1 MITPDQALQMVL
13 ESADPLAPR
22 QVAVPKATGL
32 RLAEH
37 VHADRD
43 YPPFH
48 RAMMDGYAICLPSGA
63 AGATARL
70 VGRVA
75 AGDVFATTLDPG
87 ECVEIMTGAECPP
100 GTQAIVPLEQAVC
113 DGGWVRFPEASQP
126 FQHMA
131 LRGSECLRRSALLQP
146 GDLLTPLHVGVLA
159 SVGRHDVRVVPAP
172 TLGII
177 TTGGELVADDQL
189 PGSAQIRDSNG
200 PMLASMAAVWG
211 ITPSRVLHA
220 IDDCDAIVAALGA
233 VEDCDIV
240 VLTGGV
246 STGRYDLVPDAI
258 RRASGHVVFHKV
270 RQKPGKPLLFAKRG
284 HQCLFGLPGN
294 PLAAHLCFHR
304 YVSAAI
310 RRLGGHPAPGANH
323 TLGTLADAIHANE
336 SRVWFVLGHADRG
349 GSAEQHW
356 SLQPLPG
363 RSSADLFGARRAN
376 CYIEVPPGSDV
387 RQVGESVPFEWL
399 ADAWRDLL

>member
-1 MITPDQALQMVL
+1 MISPDQALQKVL

-22 QVAVPKATGL
+22 QVSVPNATGL

-48 RAMMDGYAICLPSGA
+48 RAMMDGYAVGLLSDA
-63 AGATARL
+63 VDTTARL

-75 AGDVFATTLDPG
+75 AGEVFATALGPG

-113 DGGWVRFPEASQP
+113 DDRWVRFPEAWQP

-131 LRGSECLRRSALLQP
+131 LRGSECLQRSALLQP
-146 GDLLTPLHVGVLA
+146 GDFMTPLRVAVLA
-159 SVGRHDVRVVPAP
+159 SVGRHNVRVVPAP
-172 TLGII
+172 TVGII
-177 TTGGELVADDQL
+177 TTGSELVADDRL

-200 PMLASMAAVWG
+200 PMLASMATVRG
-211 ITPSRVLHA
+211 ITPARVLHA

-258 RRASGHVVFHKV
+258 HRAGGQVVFHRV

-310 RRLGGHPAPGANH
+310 RRLGGHPVPDTNPM
-323 TLGTLADAIHANE
+323 LGTLVDAIHANE
-336 SRVWFVLGHADRG
+336 SRVWFVLGHADHG
-349 GSAEQHW
+349 GSAEQPW

-363 RSSADLFGARRAN
+363 RSSADLFGVRCAN

-387 RQVGESVPFEWL
+387 RQVGESVQFEWL
-399 ADAWRDLL
+399 AEAGG